1 MLIDN
6 LKYKIHN
13 RDACIAVI
21 GLGYVGLPLVV
32 RFSEEDFRV
41 MGFDIDEEKVQ
52 KLNNGESYLRHI
64 PASTLD
70 AFANNGFTATG
81 DWNKISDCHAIL
93 ICLPTP
99 HRIQQRARSSL
110 HP

>member
-1 MLIDN
+1 MTINN
-6 LKYKIHN
+6 LKSKIQN

-21 GLGYVGLPLVV
+21 GLGYVGLPLVI
-32 RFSEEDFRV
+32 RFVEEGFRV
-41 MGFDIDEEKVQ
+41 MGFDIDEEKVE
-52 KLNNGESYLRHI
+52 KLNKGESYLRHI